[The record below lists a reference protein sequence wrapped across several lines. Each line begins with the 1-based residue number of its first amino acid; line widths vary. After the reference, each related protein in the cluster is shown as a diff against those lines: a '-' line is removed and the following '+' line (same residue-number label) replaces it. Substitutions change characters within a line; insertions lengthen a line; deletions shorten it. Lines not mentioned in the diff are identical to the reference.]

1 MSPHEVE
8 LSGVQSASSNPIEV
22 IVMRSTCAVL
32 TFLLSAACSTEKNDA
47 SPDSLSNAQADSAR
61 PIAST
66 AGFSAPEAVRY
77 DPDQDVYFVSNWG
90 TGDGEAIDNNGFI
103 SRLSPEGTVAQL
115 RFIAG
120 GTGGATLHSP
130 RGMTIVGDT
139 LWIVD
144 ADAVR
149 GFNRRTGAPLRT
161 VSFAAFKLGF
171 LNDIAAGPDGLYVT
185 DTGTDHIYRIAGGRP
200 TIALN
205 DTTLGDPNGITWD
218 AANNR
223 FILVPY
229 GGGSA
234 IRGWAPGA
242 KTLTEIGRSG
252 GRKFDGVEVLS
263 GGRVLVASQGDS
275 SLHVFAGNIGRP
287 VIKVGG
293 NPADI
298 AVDTKRNR
306 VAVPFI
312 SRNLVEIWALPT
324 Q

>member
-1 MSPHEVE
+1 
-8 LSGVQSASSNPIEV
+8 
-22 IVMRSTCAVL
+22 MRSICGVL
-32 TFLLSAACSTEKNDA
+32 IALLLAACSTEKTDA
-47 SPDSLSNAQADSAR
+47 SPDSLATAQSDSAR
-61 PIAST
+61 PIASP
-66 AGFSAPEAVRY
+66 AGFTAPEAVRY

-90 TGDGEAIDNNGFI
+90 TGDGEATDNNGFI
-103 SRLSPEGTVAQL
+103 SRLTPDGTVAQL

-120 GTGGATLHSP
+120 GAGGATLHSP

-149 GFNRRTGAPLRT
+149 GFNRRTGAPVRT
-161 VSFAAFKLGF
+161 VSFSAFKLGF

-185 DTGTDHIYRIAGGRP
+185 DTGTDHIYRITGGRP
-200 TIALN
+200 IVALN

-218 AANNR
+218 SANNR
-223 FILVPY
+223 LILVPY

-234 IRGWAPGA
+234 IRAWVPGS

-275 SLHVFAGNIGRP
+275 SLHVFNGGTGQS

-293 NPADI
+293 DPADI

-312 SRNLVEIWALPT
+312 ARNLVEIWALPA